1 MNAEKSILVEKT
13 PTTSR
18 RKVTKTNAQA
28 EGSRIPHT
36 RSQSAGKHVTITTN
50 VLDVPKQRNQD
61 ISSSQWDIPSPD
73 YLDESPTLQRPQK
86 EASPMVLIFDS
97 KTIHFWPKN
106 FSILLKNKKH

>member
-28 EGSRIPHT
+28 EGSRVPHT
-36 RSQSAGKHVTITTN
+36 RSHSAGKHVTITTSG
-50 VLDVPKQRNQD
+50 LDIPKQRNQD

-73 YLDESPTLQRPQK
+73 YLDENPTLETSQK
-86 EASPMVLIFDS
+86 EASPMVLIYDLNS
-97 KTIHFWPKN
+97 KT
-106 FSILLKNKKH
+106 FSQTKINSRNKFSDS